1 MKKESI
7 LIRIK
12 MFIASIG
19 WKLFI
24 WGNNYTE
31 EEYWQSIYEQE
42 LNYKN
47 SVMLDDFEQNLF

>member
-1 MKKESI
+1 MEKQSI
-7 LIRIK
+7 YKRFKQLL
-12 MFIASIG
+12 ASIG

-24 WGNNYTE
+24 WGNEYTE

-47 SVMLDDFEQNLF
+47 SVMLDDFERNLF